1 MALCSHQTAR
11 FEDLLVCRPFA
22 WLYWQAVKQLRLGMI
37 GGGTVG
43 LSTLTLLWKR
53 KALFE
58 HMGYNLQIAP
68 VLVRDPGKTRVQEYE
83 GVTFT
88 DDPSVLKDADV
99 LFDMMGGTSKVL
111 EFIEPHLRAG
121 KPVVTANKA
130 VLAERWDVLKPYAQ
144 NGQLYYESSVMAGTP
159 VIGPLTGTLRS
170 SDALELHAILS
181 GTCNYILTRMESGAN
196 YNDALNEAQEL
207 GYAEDPPTLDVGGFD
222 AAHKLCV
229 LARLT
234 VDPDFK
240 WESLEIKGIDG
251 LSSERVLEAVQQGKR
266 VKLVGSILP
275 NGSSWRAVV
284 RPVILEADHPLAQSA
299 SSRNA
304 MVFTGD
310 ASGTVIIQGG
320 GAGGLVTAS
329 AVVGDLI
336 DHLAGVSGHKPRPD
350 MTAVPVGHKFE
361 QFEEI

>member
-1 MALCSHQTAR
+1 VVRSA
-11 FEDLLVCRPFA
+11 FG
-22 WLYWQAVKQLRLGMI
+22 WLYWQLVKQLRLGMI

-58 HMGYNLQIAP
+58 HMGYNLSIAP
-68 VLVRDPGKTRVQEYE
+68 VLVRDPGKTRVHEFA

-88 DDPSVLKDADV
+88 DDPKVLEDADV
-99 LFDMMGGTSKVL
+99 LFDMMGGTAKVL
-111 EFIEPHLRAG
+111 EFIEPHLKAG

-181 GTCNYILTRMESGAN
+181 GTCNYILTRMESGAS

-350 MTAVPVGHKFE
+350 MTAVPIGYVHE

>member
-1 MALCSHQTAR
+1 
-11 FEDLLVCRPFA
+11 
-22 WLYWQAVKQLRLGMI
+22 MI

-43 LSTLTLLWKR
+43 LSSLTLLWKR

-58 HMGYNLQIAP
+58 HMGYKLSIAP
-68 VLVRDPGKTRVQEYE
+68 VLVRDPGKVRKHEFE

-88 DDPSVLKDADV
+88 DDPNVLEDSDV
-99 LFDMMGGTSKVL
+99 ILGLMGGTTKVL
-111 EFIEPHLRAG
+111 EFIEPQLKAG

-181 GTCNYILTRMESGAN
+181 GTCNYILTRMESGAT
-196 YNDALNEAQEL
+196 YESALLEAQEL

-240 WESLEIKGIDG
+240 WELLEIKGIDG
-251 LSSERVLEAVQQGKR
+251 LSSPNGGSERVLEAVQQGKR

-275 NGSSWRAVV
+275 NGSDWRAVV
-284 RPVILEADHPLAQSA
+284 RPVMLEADHPLAQSA

-320 GAGGLVTAS
+320 GAGGMVTAS

-350 MTAVPVGHKFE
+350 MTAVPTNHTPEVFQE
-361 QFEEI
+361 L

>member
-1 MALCSHQTAR
+1 MLARGAL
-11 FEDLLVCRPFA
+11 A
-22 WLYWQAVKQLRLGMI
+22 WLYCQLVKQLRLGMI

-58 HMGYNLQIAP
+58 HMGYNLSIAP
-68 VLVRDPGKTRVQEYE
+68 VLVRDPGKTRVHEFE
-83 GVTFT
+83 GVTFI
-88 DDPSVLKDADV
+88 DDPTVLEGADV

-111 EFIEPHLRAG
+111 EFIEPHLQAG

-181 GTCNYILTRMESGAN
+181 GTCNYILTRMESGAS
-196 YNDALNEAQEL
+196 YESALNEAQEL

-275 NGSSWRAVV
+275 NGSHWRAIV

-350 MTAVPVGHKFE
+350 MTAVPVGYACE

>member
-1 MALCSHQTAR
+1 M
-11 FEDLLVCRPFA
+11 A
-22 WLYWQAVKQLRLGMI
+22 WLYWQPVKQLRLGMI

-43 LSTLTLLWKR
+43 LSTLSLLWKR
-53 KALFE
+53 RDLFE
-58 HMGYNLQIAP
+58 HMGYALEIAP
-68 VLVRDPGKTRVQEYE
+68 VLVRDPGKAREHGFP
-83 GVTFT
+83 GVTFS
-88 DDPSVLKDADV
+88 DDSSVLEDTDV
-99 LFDMMGGTSKVL
+99 ILGLMGGTTKVL
-111 EFIEPHLRAG
+111 EFIEPHLKAG

-181 GTCNYILTRMESGAN
+181 GTCNYILTQMEAGAS
-196 YNDALNEAQEL
+196 YESALVEAQEL
-207 GYAEDPPTLDVGGFD
+207 GYAENPPTLDVGGFD

-240 WESLEIKGIDG
+240 WEALEIKGIDG
-251 LSSERVLEAVQQGKR
+251 LSSSNGGSKRVLEAVQQGKR

-275 NGSSWRAVV
+275 NGSHWRAVV
-284 RPVILEADHPLAQSA
+284 RPVILEAEHPLAQSA
-299 SSRNA
+299 ASRNA
-304 MVFTGD
+304 MVFVGD

-350 MTAVPVGHKFE
+350 MTAVPQDHTAEV
-361 QFEEI
+361 FEEL

>member
-1 MALCSHQTAR
+1 MLAR
-11 FEDLLVCRPFA
+11 GAFA
-22 WLYWQAVKQLRLGMI
+22 WLYWQPVKQLRLGMI

-58 HMGYNLQIAP
+58 HMGYDLKIAP
-68 VLVRDPGKTRVQEYE
+68 VLVRDPGKTRVHEFE

-88 DDPSVLKDADV
+88 DDPNVLEDADV
-99 LFDMMGGTSKVL
+99 LFDMMGGTGKVL
-111 EFIEPHLRAG
+111 EFIEPHLKAG

-181 GTCNYILTRMESGAN
+181 GTCNYILTRMESGAS

-284 RPVILEADHPLAQSA
+284 RPVVLEADHPLAQSA

-336 DHLAGVSGHKPRPD
+336 DHIAGVSGHKPRPD
-350 MTAVPVGHKFE
+350 MTAVPVGYAYE

>member
-1 MALCSHQTAR
+1 MQVPDR
-11 FEDLLVCRPFA
+11 
-22 WLYWQAVKQLRLGMI
+22 
-37 GGGTVG
+37 
-43 LSTLTLLWKR
+43 
-53 KALFE
+53 
-58 HMGYNLQIAP
+58 IA
-68 VLVRDPGKTRVQEYE
+68 
-83 GVTFT
+83 
-88 DDPSVLKDADV
+88 
-99 LFDMMGGTSKVL
+99 
-111 EFIEPHLRAG
+111 
-121 KPVVTANKA
+121 
-130 VLAERWDVLKPYAQ
+130 
-144 NGQLYYESSVMAGTP
+144 
-159 VIGPLTGTLRS
+159 
-170 SDALELHAILS
+170 
-181 GTCNYILTRMESGAN
+181 CNYILTRMESGAS
-196 YNDALNEAQEL
+196 YELALNEAQEL

-251 LSSERVLEAVQQGKR
+251 LSSANGGSARVLEAVQQGKR

-350 MTAVPVGHKFE
+350 MTAVPTHHSFE
-361 QFEEI
+361 RFEEI

>member
-1 MALCSHQTAR
+1 MLAR
-11 FEDLLVCRPFA
+11 DAFA
-22 WLYWQAVKQLRLGMI
+22 WLYWQLVKQLRLGMI

-58 HMGYNLQIAP
+58 HLGYDLQIAP
-68 VLVRDPGKTRVQEYE
+68 VLVRDPGKTRVHEFE

-88 DDPSVLKDADV
+88 DDPNVLEHSDV
-99 LFDMMGGTSKVL
+99 ILGLMGGTTKVL

-121 KPVVTANKA
+121 KPVITANKA
-130 VLAERWDVLKPYAQ
+130 VMAERWDVLKPYAQ

-181 GTCNYILTRMESGAN
+181 GTCNYILTRMESGAS
-196 YNDALNEAQEL
+196 YESALNEAQEL

-275 NGSSWRAVV
+275 NGSQWRAVV

-350 MTAVPVGHKFE
+350 MTAVPAHHTFE

>member
-1 MALCSHQTAR
+1 MLARGAL
-11 FEDLLVCRPFA
+11 A
-22 WLYWQAVKQLRLGMI
+22 WLYCQLVKQLRLGMI

-58 HMGYNLQIAP
+58 HMGYNLSIAP
-68 VLVRDPGKTRVQEYE
+68 VLVRDPGKTRVHEFE
-83 GVTFT
+83 GVTFI
-88 DDPSVLKDADV
+88 DDPTVLEGADV

-111 EFIEPHLRAG
+111 EFIEPHLQAG

-181 GTCNYILTRMESGAN
+181 GTCNYILTRMESGAS

-275 NGSSWRAVV
+275 NGSHWRAIV

-350 MTAVPVGHKFE
+350 MTAVPVGYACE

>member
-1 MALCSHQTAR
+1 
-11 FEDLLVCRPFA
+11 
-22 WLYWQAVKQLRLGMI
+22 MI

-58 HMGYNLQIAP
+58 HMGYDLRIAP
-68 VLVRDPGKTRVQEYE
+68 VLVRDPGKTRVHEFA

-88 DDPSVLKDADV
+88 DDPSVLEDADV
-99 LFDMMGGTSKVL
+99 LFDMMGGTGKVL
-111 EFIEPHLRAG
+111 EFIEPHLQAG
-121 KPVVTANKA
+121 KPVITANKA

-181 GTCNYILTRMESGAN
+181 GTCNYILTRMESGAS
-196 YNDALNEAQEL
+196 YDDALNEAQEL

-251 LSSERVLEAVQQGKR
+251 LSSDRVLEAVQQGKR

-350 MTAVPVGHKFE
+350 MTAVPTDHKFE

>member
-1 MALCSHQTAR
+1 MLAR
-11 FEDLLVCRPFA
+11 GAFA
-22 WLYWQAVKQLRLGMI
+22 WLYWQLVKQLRLGMI

-53 KALFE
+53 RALFE
-58 HMGYNLQIAP
+58 HMGYDLKIAP
-68 VLVRDPGKTRVQEYE
+68 VLVRDPGKTRVHEFE
-83 GVTFT
+83 GVIFT
-88 DDPSVLKDADV
+88 DDSSVLEDADV

-181 GTCNYILTRMESGAN
+181 GTCNYILTRMESGAT
-196 YNDALNEAQEL
+196 YEAALNEAQEL

-275 NGSSWRAVV
+275 NGSQWRAVV

-350 MTAVPVGHKFE
+350 MTAVPVGHNFE

>member
-1 MALCSHQTAR
+1 M
-11 FEDLLVCRPFA
+11 LVRSAFA
-22 WLYWQAVKQLRLGMI
+22 WLYWQPVKQLRLGMI

-58 HMGYNLQIAP
+58 HMGYNLSLAP
-68 VLVRDPGKTRVQEYE
+68 VLVRDPGKTRVHEFE

-88 DDPSVLKDADV
+88 DDPNVLEDADV
-99 LFDMMGGTSKVL
+99 LFDMMGGTGKVL
-111 EFIEPHLRAG
+111 EFIEPHLKAG

-181 GTCNYILTRMESGAN
+181 GTCNYILTRMESGAS

-275 NGSSWRAVV
+275 NGSHWRAVV

-350 MTAVPVGHKFE
+350 MTAVPVGYE
-361 QFEEI
+361 YERFEEL